1 MSTALALL
9 PPADAGDVGEPG
21 PAVSTS
27 DEREQV
33 RKRILA
39 LLARGVGVSQILKQ
53 APPRH
58 ATQQQRLAVG
68 STLRGIL
75 WMALLTGH
83 APPGVK
89 NTRRDLERTIAY
101 LDLRL
106 AKRVA
111 HLAAGDIANI
121 VWPAV
126 RPMAIDEYGAE
137 IDIRDGQPSL
147 TVLGSDGH
155 EKHDA
160 CAVLLH
166 MLGDL
171 CPDSRVTVNLP
182 CGWTPDM
189 AHMTELRRMILYTH
203 RANQPLDG
211 QPADP
216 A

>member
-1 MSTALALL
+1 MSTAVALL
-9 PPADAGDVGEPG
+9 PTPEAGDVREPR
-21 PAVSTS
+21 PAARTL
-27 DEREQV
+27 DERQQV
-33 RKRILA
+33 TRRILA
-39 LLARGVGVSQILKQ
+39 LLARGAGVSQILKQ

-83 APPGVK
+83 APAGVK

-111 HLAAGDIANI
+111 HLAVGDIANI
-121 VWPAV
+121 VWPPV
-126 RPMAIDEYGAE
+126 RPMATDKYGAA
-137 IDIRDGQPSL
+137 IDVRDGQPSL

-155 EKHDA
+155 EKHDV

-182 CGWTPDM
+182 CSWTPDM
-189 AHMTELRRMILYTH
+189 AHMTEVRRTILYTH
-203 RANQPLDG
+203 RVNQPVDG
-211 QPADP
+211 QSADP

>member
-9 PPADAGDVGEPG
+9 PTTDAADAGEPR
-21 PAVSTS
+21 PAARTL
-27 DEREQV
+27 DERQQATT
-33 RKRILA
+33 RILA
-39 LLARGVGVSQILKQ
+39 LLARGAGVTQILKQ

-58 ATQQQRLAVG
+58 ATPGQRLAVG

-75 WMALLTGH
+75 WIALLTGR
-83 APPGVK
+83 APAGVK

-106 AKRVA
+106 AKLVA
-111 HLAAGDIANI
+111 HLAAGEFANI
-121 VWPAV
+121 VWPPV
-126 RPMAIDEYGAE
+126 RPMAIDEYGAA

-147 TVLGSDGH
+147 TVLGSNGH
-155 EKHDA
+155 EKHDV

-182 CGWTPDM
+182 PGWAPDM
-189 AHMTELRRMILYTH
+189 AHMTELRRTILCTH
-203 RANQPLDG
+203 RANQPLVVH
-211 QPADP
+211 PADR